1 MDIQAEKIA
10 LTQLLLQTEDVAIIK
25 KVKAIF
31 KKEQKDWW
39 DELSQDQ
46 KDDIDLGLAQADAGE
61 VVSYESIKEKYGFL
75 QKH

>member
-39 DELSQDQ
+39 DELTEEQ
-46 KDDIDLGLAQADAGE
+46 KEAINEGLKDADEGR
-61 VVSYESIKEKYGFL
+61 VVPFESFMQKYL
-75 QKH
+75 

>member
-10 LTQLLLQTEDVAIIK
+10 LTQLLLQTEDVTIIK

-39 DELSQDQ
+39 DELTEEQ
-46 KDDIDLGLAQADAGE
+46 KEAINEGLKDADEGR
-61 VVSYESIKEKYGFL
+61 VVPFESFMQKYL
-75 QKH
+75 

>member
-10 LTQLLLQTEDVAIIK
+10 LTQLLLQTEDVTIIK

-39 DELSQDQ
+39 DELTEEQ
-46 KDDIDLGLAQADAGE
+46 K
-61 VVSYESIKEKYGFL
+61 ESINEGLKDADEGRVVPFESFMQKYL
-75 QKH
+75 